1 MPMSLLGMPSMNMR
15 KHPFGFSTRFSLEK
29 KIAKICVCVM
39 FLDNDPSRDL
49 RIEEQR
55 FIENQ

>member
-1 MPMSLLGMPSMNMR
+1 MPSMNMR